1 MILSCL
7 AAVTSVLERQYQRYF
22 QMELSGQ
29 LRRETQ
35 TARLHNFD
43 AEQVFG
49 MMNAAKKR
57 APHASYCF
65 LSCKIRSVKNKV
77 VDFLNSLDEEKRER
91 IVNWAKGK
99 ARLMRSANQVRLGEL
114 RKEMINR
121 QMKKRQQKQDKERR
135 QVELQLQTISVAELA
150 SAFPDLD
157 GKGQSDVTDLLEEK
171 ELFGR
176 NVCHIWFDEETQRH
190 DLYYGLIEGKH
201 LRKRK
206 NGHPVYVIAY
216 WDPDEE
222 SYNNSDSYELTK
234 FELAVD
240 VVFGDLMLD

>member
-1 MILSCL
+1 MLFYIRAATERPLTLATDETDFFGNVILDTDFNDLALACPKSDDQFKTMILTCL

-57 APHASYCF
+57 APNASYCF
-65 LSCKIRSVKNKV
+65 LSSKIRSVKNKV

-99 ARLMRSANQVRLGEL
+99 ARLRRSANQVRLGEL

-135 QVELQLQTISVAELA
+135 QVELQL
-150 SAFPDLD
+150 
-157 GKGQSDVTDLLEEK
+157 
-171 ELFGR
+171 
-176 NVCHIWFDEETQRH
+176 
-190 DLYYGLIEGKH
+190 
-201 LRKRK
+201 
-206 NGHPVYVIAY
+206 
-216 WDPDEE
+216 
-222 SYNNSDSYELTK
+222 
-234 FELAVD
+234 
-240 VVFGDLMLD
+240 